1 MTTAR
6 LPVAVAYVAIALCA
20 ACDRHEPQSKAATS
34 STSEPVSPASAVPTP
49 TPTPTKP
56 AVDLMEP
63 PDPVVA
69 KPPDVKVVPAEVIDA
84 DRERVTTEL
93 SQQRVARARVD
104 IIRID
109 SALAEYAI
117 NNSGRYPDSLEP
129 LVTADVNGATY
140 LRTTEMPRDPWGRV
154 YLYEPP
160 VPGTPTPRVYTLGSD
175 NRAGGK
181 GEDADL
187 DSSSIREER

>member
-1 MTTAR
+1 MNIAR
-6 LPVAVAYVAIALCA
+6 LPFIAAYVAILLCA
-20 ACDRHEPQSKAATS
+20 SCSSHDSPSS
-34 STSEPVSPASAVPTP
+34 STTPPKSEHVSPASAPP
-49 TPTPTKP
+49 MPTPTKP

-63 PDPVVA
+63 TDPVVPE
-69 KPPDVKVVPAEVIDA
+69 PPAGKVAPVAPSDA
-84 DRERVTTEL
+84 DRERVLAEL

-117 NNSGRYPDSLEP
+117 NNSGRYPDTLEP

-140 LRTTEMPRDPWGRV
+140 LGTTEMPHDPWGRE

-187 DSSSIREER
+187 DNASIREGR

>member
-6 LPVAVAYVAIALCA
+6 LPTAVAYVAITLCA
-20 ACDRHEPQSKAATS
+20 ACDRHEPQSKVATP
-34 STSEPVSPASAVPTP
+34 STSEHVSPTSTPP

-63 PDPVVA
+63 PDEPADAKVAPPEPSGVVERVNENLAVA
-69 KPPDVKVVPAEVIDA
+69 KLGRVKA
-84 DRERVTTEL
+84 DIATIE
-93 SQQRVARARVD
+93 
-104 IIRID
+104 

-129 LVTADVNGATY
+129 LVTPDVNAATY
-140 LRTTEMPRDPWGRV
+140 LGTTEMPRDPWGRE

-160 VPGTPTPRVYTLGSD
+160 GPGTPTPRIYTLGSD
-175 NRAGGK
+175 NRAGGR
-181 GEDADL
+181 GEDADVDNASL
-187 DSSSIREER
+187 REDR